1 MYKIKTLNKISSAGL
16 SLLPKENYSISDN
29 EEAPDGIILRSFDMH
44 TMELPE
50 SLLAVGRAGAG
61 VNNIPI
67 DKCSEKGILV
77 FNTPGANANAVK
89 ELVIAGLILS
99 SRNVIGGIK
108 WAESLEG
115 QADVAKTVEKGKSN
129 YTGPEIKGK
138 TLGVLGLGAIGVLV
152 ANAAIGLGMNVIGCY
167 NTVLH
172 DYAKSNLHKDVEVT
186 NDRSFVYE
194 NSDYIS
200 IHLPSKS
207 DTKQMF
213 NAAVFEKMKKGVR
226 IINMA
231 RSNLVN
237 DADIIKALESG
248 QVSCYVT
255 DFPTEEVLGINNVIP
270 IPHLGAS
277 TPESEENC
285 AYMAALQVKNYLECG
300 NIKNSVNFPDLEVE
314 YKGGVRVCVV
324 AKATAEDGI
333 TAAIAKSGLRI
344 KDKASASS
352 KDICYWIIDV
362 EGDAPDVKALEN
374 TDGVISVRVIR

>member
-1 MYKIKTLNKISSAGL
+1 
-16 SLLPKENYSISDN
+16 
-29 EEAPDGIILRSFDMH
+29 
-44 TMELPE
+44 
-50 SLLAVGRAGAG
+50 
-61 VNNIPI
+61 
-67 DKCSEKGILV
+67 
-77 FNTPGANANAVK
+77 
-89 ELVIAGLILS
+89 
-99 SRNVIGGIK
+99 
-108 WAESLEG
+108 
-115 QADVAKTVEKGKSN
+115 
-129 YTGPEIKGK
+129 
-138 TLGVLGLGAIGVLV
+138 LV

-237 DADIIKALESG
+237 DADIIKALGSG

-324 AKATAEDGI
+324 AKATAEGDV